1 MHVWRWECTY
11 IFLIINHQHGCKK
24 VDHPQYMWVS
34 FMVIAQVDISLETI
48 TFPPHGI
55 IITQDNFIASF
66 AIMIS
71 KAMQWWE
78 EYSQAGLSYLPY
90 YLWNTLIWRSCI
102 VYKISNI
109 EYSKAGLS
117 YLPYYL
123 WNGWEGGK
131 MASLV
136 QPLLEVIPA

>member
-1 MHVWRWECTY
+1 
-11 IFLIINHQHGCKK
+11 
-24 VDHPQYMWVS
+24 MWVS

-78 EYSQAGLSYLPY
+78 ECSQ
-90 YLWNTLIWRSCI
+90 
-102 VYKISNI
+102 
-109 EYSKAGLS
+109 AGLS